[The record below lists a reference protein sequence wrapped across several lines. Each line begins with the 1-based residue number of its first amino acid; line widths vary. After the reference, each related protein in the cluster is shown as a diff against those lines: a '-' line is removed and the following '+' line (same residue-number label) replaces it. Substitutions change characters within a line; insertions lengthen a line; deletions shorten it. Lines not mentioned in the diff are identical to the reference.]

1 MVREAEVGC
10 VGLGGKEGLDLI
22 QEEPCL
28 YLSKATRDILSCYA
42 WPCTKDLGGIYKP
55 HTKNHV

>member
-1 MVREAEVGC
+1 MVKVAEAGC
-10 VGLGGKEGLDLI
+10 VGLGRKEGLDLI

-28 YLSKATRDILSCYA
+28 YLSKATKDILSCDA
-42 WPCTKDLGGIYKP
+42 WTCAKDLGGIYKL